1 MKRKSN
7 KLFLIV
13 ITFIVSFIIINF
25 LNEALAVNTI
35 LTNTINNMISDQLT
49 SVSDKTDNQNLSK
62 ENKNNINRFAFILF
76 YLHSCP
82 HCQRFDPILR
92 DFSENNKIPV
102 LAYTLDGQSLPSFPN
117 SVNPTKTEVMKFF
130 PTKSP
135 VVPTLFL
142 MDQKTH
148 RIYPVLQGEATEAQL
163 SQRYSHVTEKISEM
177 RNSNDGAKN
186 VIKPSTPQNQDFS
199 YE

>member
-25 LNEALAVNTI
+25 LNEALAVNTT
-35 LTNTINNMISDQLT
+35 LTNTINNMISNQPT
-49 SVSDKTDNQNLSK
+49 SVSDKTDNQHLSK

-102 LAYTLDGQSLPSFPN
+102 LAYTLDGQALPSFPD
-117 SVNPTKTEVMKFF
+117 SVNPTKAEVMKFF

-142 MDQKTH
+142 MDQQTH
-148 RIYPVLQGEATEAQL
+148 RIYPVLQGEATESQL
-163 SQRYSHVTEKISEM
+163 SQRYTHVTEKINEINNTNGDS
-177 RNSNDGAKN
+177 KN
-186 VIKPSTPQNQDFS
+186 LVESRTPQNQDFH